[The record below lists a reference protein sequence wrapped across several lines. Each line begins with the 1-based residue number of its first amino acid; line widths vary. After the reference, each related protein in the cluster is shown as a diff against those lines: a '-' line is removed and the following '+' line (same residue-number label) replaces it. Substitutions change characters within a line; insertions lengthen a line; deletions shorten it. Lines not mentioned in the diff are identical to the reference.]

1 MPSAPELVTGLATLA
16 SLPAVYL
23 RIREELDAPDGS
35 LTAVATAI
43 SGDPA
48 TTARLLHVVNSA
60 FYGYGRPIETAER
73 AVVLLGL
80 QQVHD
85 LVLAMSLGATF
96 AQLDPAHVDLSR
108 FWRGSVMRGLAAR
121 AIGRACGLPSAER
134 LFVIGLLSDL
144 GHLVMYQAA
153 PDAASASRAASEESG
168 ERLHDAERRIVG
180 CDSAEVGA
188 ALMER
193 WKLPGAFAQI
203 TGAQFNPRLGG
214 EHAYEAAIVHVA
226 AHLAAADL
234 NGDTAE
240 TALAGIDPVIWSQL
254 DMAPEALAKVR
265 EDAELNLAA
274 YVALFFP
281 ELH

>member
-1 MPSAPELVTGLATLA
+1 MPSAQELVTGLATLA
-16 SLPAVYL
+16 SLPSVYL

-85 LVLAMSLGATF
+85 LVLAMSLGSTF
-96 AQLDPAHVDLSR
+96 ARLDPAHLDLAR
-108 FWRGSVMRGLAAR
+108 FWRGSVMRGLVAR
-121 AIGRACGLPSAER
+121 AIGRRCKFPSAER
-134 LFVIGLLSDL
+134 LFVVGLLSDL
-144 GHLVMYQAA
+144 GHLVMYQVT
-153 PDAASASRAASEESG
+153 PDLAAASYAASEESG
-168 ERLHDAERRIVG
+168 ERLHEAERRIVG

-193 WKLPGAFAQI
+193 WKLPTAFARI
-203 TGAQFNPRLGG
+203 AGAQFNPRLGG

-226 AHLAAADL
+226 AHLAAGDL
-234 NGDTAE
+234 TGDTTE
-240 TALAGIDPVIWSQL
+240 QALAAIDPVIWSQL
-254 DMAPEALAKVR
+254 DLSPEALAVIR
-265 EDAELNLAA
+265 EEAELNLAG
-274 YVALFFP
+274 YIALFFP
-281 ELH
+281 PLH